1 MGYGV
6 LHQPNA
12 SRRIGAIF
20 ARSKNSG
27 CCGEKIGVVEC
38 GLVWDVRRVLS
49 DLLYL
54 KIRRGTQAAQGR
66 GLQNLHSWVRIPPA
80 PPSFSFQI
88 NGLQLSSV
96 SRNPRFGNIWEQLGK
111 ESLPDSRLNADVY
124 PESHACRSSAWSR
137 QKRAPTAAARS
148 WRVRRCRA
156 GPKHECDAVDA
167 TSRAQALLPLPPAST
182 RVPEDYSRGAVR
194 PIGSGRVSL
203 PRSIWRRTSCDAHPR
218 VRVSVDRLGWCEY
231 YARS

>member
-27 CCGEKIGVVEC
+27 CCGEKIGLVEC

-54 KIRRGTQAAQGR
+54 KIRRGTQVAQGR

-80 PPSFSFQI
+80 PP
-88 NGLQLSSV
+88 GL
-96 SRNPRFGNIWEQLGK
+96 SRSGPGPARRHGLHNVPKTWVTLLGRT
-111 ESLPDSRLNADVY
+111 DFRVVRA
-124 PESHACRSSAWSR
+124 PES
-137 QKRAPTAAARS
+137 
-148 WRVRRCRA
+148 
-156 GPKHECDAVDA
+156 
-167 TSRAQALLPLPPAST
+167 
-182 RVPEDYSRGAVR
+182 
-194 PIGSGRVSL
+194 
-203 PRSIWRRTSCDAHPR
+203 
-218 VRVSVDRLGWCEY
+218 
-231 YARS
+231 

>member
-38 GLVWDVRRVLS
+38 GLFWDVRRVLS

-54 KIRRGTQAAQGR
+54 KIRRGTQVAQGR

-80 PPSFSFQI
+80 PPIFLVCFPFFTAS
-88 NGLQLSSV
+88 
-96 SRNPRFGNIWEQLGK
+96 
-111 ESLPDSRLNADVY
+111 
-124 PESHACRSSAWSR
+124 SSAS
-137 QKRAPTAAARS
+137 
-148 WRVRRCRA
+148 
-156 GPKHECDAVDA
+156 
-167 TSRAQALLPLPPAST
+167 
-182 RVPEDYSRGAVR
+182 VPDLYLAFF
-194 PIGSGRVSL
+194 
-203 PRSIWRRTSCDAHPR
+203 A
-218 VRVSVDRLGWCEY
+218 
-231 YARS
+231 

>member
-27 CCGEKIGVVEC
+27 CCGEKIGLVEC

-54 KIRRGTQAAQGR
+54 KIRRGTQVAQGR

-80 PPSFSFQI
+80 PPCPSLRITTRKAPI
-88 NGLQLSSV
+88 NLLAGIGLRCPLA
-96 SRNPRFGNIWEQLGK
+96 PRT
-111 ESLPDSRLNADVY
+111 ESYDT
-124 PESHACRSSAWSR
+124 
-137 QKRAPTAAARS
+137 K
-148 WRVRRCRA
+148 
-156 GPKHECDAVDA
+156 
-167 TSRAQALLPLPPAST
+167 
-182 RVPEDYSRGAVR
+182 
-194 PIGSGRVSL
+194 IF
-203 PRSIWRRTSCDAHPR
+203 
-218 VRVSVDRLGWCEY
+218 
-231 YARS
+231 

>member
-27 CCGEKIGVVEC
+27 CCGEKIGLVEC

-80 PPSFSFQI
+80 PPSCDGEQAVPVACEFSQSGEASGFR
-88 NGLQLSSV
+88 LTAPATLTPARQLK
-96 SRNPRFGNIWEQLGK
+96 F
-111 ESLPDSRLNADVY
+111 
-124 PESHACRSSAWSR
+124 ESHASPRTP
-137 QKRAPTAAARS
+137 QGKP
-148 WRVRRCRA
+148 V
-156 GPKHECDAVDA
+156 
-167 TSRAQALLPLPPAST
+167 PP
-182 RVPEDYSRGAVR
+182 RLQGRESRGCHRA
-194 PIGSGRVSL
+194 
-203 PRSIWRRTSCDAHPR
+203 
-218 VRVSVDRLGWCEY
+218 
-231 YARS
+231 

>member
-54 KIRRGTQAAQGR
+54 KIRRGTQVAQGR

-80 PPSFSFQI
+80 PPGLSRITTRKAPINLLAGIGLSRGTKAVHLQIQFQDIHVRFAKKSQVAPPGMSLHQRAHVLFFHAARMCTGAHSDAAFNPQSHTNSTASFKLNHFW
-88 NGLQLSSV
+88 SSV
-96 SRNPRFGNIWEQLGK
+96 P
-111 ESLPDSRLNADVY
+111 
-124 PESHACRSSAWSR
+124 
-137 QKRAPTAAARS
+137 
-148 WRVRRCRA
+148 
-156 GPKHECDAVDA
+156 
-167 TSRAQALLPLPPAST
+167 SRASCPKPVQEAL
-182 RVPEDYSRGAVR
+182 SRTQF
-194 PIGSGRVSL
+194 L
-203 PRSIWRRTSCDAHPR
+203 SI
-218 VRVSVDRLGWCEY
+218 V
-231 YARS
+231 

>member
-27 CCGEKIGVVEC
+27 CCGEKIGLVEC

-54 KIRRGTQAAQGR
+54 KIRRGTQVAQGR

-80 PPSFSFQI
+80 PPNFSFQI
-88 NGLQLSSV
+88 NGLQLLPLY
-96 SRNPRFGNIWEQLGK
+96 RNPQLGNIREQLEK
-111 ESLPDSRLNADVY
+111 EPLPASQLRAGARL
-124 PESHACRSSAWSR
+124 ESHACRSSA
-137 QKRAPTAAARS
+137 
-148 WRVRRCRA
+148 
-156 GPKHECDAVDA
+156 
-167 TSRAQALLPLPPAST
+167 
-182 RVPEDYSRGAVR
+182 
-194 PIGSGRVSL
+194 
-203 PRSIWRRTSCDAHPR
+203 
-218 VRVSVDRLGWCEY
+218 
-231 YARS
+231 

>member
-54 KIRRGTQAAQGR
+54 KIRRGTQVAQGR
-66 GLQNLHSWVRIPPA
+66 GMQNLHSWVRIPPA
-80 PPSFSFQI
+80 PPDSLVLMCPDAEST
-88 NGLQLSSV
+88 N
-96 SRNPRFGNIWEQLGK
+96 RFK
-111 ESLPDSRLNADVY
+111 LN
-124 PESHACRSSAWSR
+124 RF
-137 QKRAPTAAARS
+137 
-148 WRVRRCRA
+148 
-156 GPKHECDAVDA
+156 
-167 TSRAQALLPLPPAST
+167 
-182 RVPEDYSRGAVR
+182 
-194 PIGSGRVSL
+194 
-203 PRSIWRRTSCDAHPR
+203 
-218 VRVSVDRLGWCEY
+218 
-231 YARS
+231 